1 MKSQKIIEILVI
13 ERKRV
18 ETEKK
23 VEDLRNE
30 IMKRK
35 AIEKESKKKRQ
46 EKIEKLR
53 EKWAIDRWV
62 TEYIVQNQ
70 ARWDTRKENEIARYE
85 KWAKMDRFER
95 IKLLKRKYENPNG
108 EIEPKEST

>member
-1 MKSQKIIEILVI
+1 MKGQKIVEVLKI

-23 VEDLRNE
+23 VEELRNE

-53 EKWAIDRWV
+53 EKWAINRWV

-95 IKLLKRKYENPNG
+95 F
-108 EIEPKEST
+108 